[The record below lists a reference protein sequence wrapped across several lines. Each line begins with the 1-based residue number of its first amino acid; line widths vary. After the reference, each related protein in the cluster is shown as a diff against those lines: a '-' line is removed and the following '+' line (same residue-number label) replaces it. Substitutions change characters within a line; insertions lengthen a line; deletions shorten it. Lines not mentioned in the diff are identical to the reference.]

1 VSDLL
6 QLALDDMVPVFA
18 GEIPDWPDVLSR
30 SRSSRRD
37 GAATRP
43 LIHHRVLIAM
53 PNVPRFARRSHRR
66 FIAALVVGGALVL
79 AVASVAL
86 GFAIHTWF
94 AGEPAP
100 PPVTRQIEQQ
110 NQLPANGRSFVRPKI
125 DSSRARGVAMID
137 TPDGPVHLWVVPTV
151 NAGGLVCWFIDFARD
166 ENPAAGRPAAGGG
179 TCEQRPAPRSGFQ
192 WAYGWSEGH
201 AAVNVLVGR
210 VYVPAVDVIVKL
222 SSGKQMTLPVTEHF
236 FLGTFSRSDSLVS
249 LTAVGH
255 GGSVAATDKV
265 SLRQPTLP

>member
-1 VSDLL
+1 MSDLL

-30 SRSSRRD
+30 SRGSRPD

-43 LIHHRVLIAM
+43 LIHDRMLVAM
-53 PNVPRFARRSHRR
+53 PYAPRRARQSHRR
-66 FIAALVVGGALVL
+66 FIAAIVVGCALVL
-79 AVASVAL
+79 AAAGVAL
-86 GFAIHTWF
+86 GFAIRTWF
-94 AGEPAP
+94 AGTPAP

-110 NQLPANGRSFVRPKI
+110 NQLPANGRSYVRPKI
-125 DSSRARGVAMID
+125 DSSLARGVAMID
-137 TPDGPVHLWVVPTV
+137 TPDGPVHLWVAPTV
-151 NAGGLVCWFIDFARD
+151 NAGGLVCWFIDFGSD
-166 ENPAAGRPAAGGG
+166 ENPGAGRPAAGGG
-179 TCEQRPAPRSGFQ
+179 TCEQRPAPKSGFQ

-210 VYVPAVDVIVKL
+210 VYVPAINVIVKL

-236 FLGTFSRSDSLVS
+236 FLGSFSRSDSLVG
-249 LTAVGH
+249 LTAVGQ
-255 GGSVAATDKV
+255 GGSVVATDKI